1 MAVDSE
7 RLLIRIEASTAK
19 LEKQMA
25 RALKVSSNAANGI
38 DRRFKAANQ
47 NVQRGLAKSSGAM
60 ARFGQVTARQRF
72 IIYNSTQ
79 QISDMAV
86 QFEQGAH
93 AARIFGQQLP
103 QLLGPMGTIG
113 AVAGTLA
120 AIGIPLVAMFVNTGE
135 AAKDLGDT
143 ISDLNA
149 AIAAYDEA
157 VKASSAS
164 MEEMQDKYGAL
175 SGHARNFLSQMEEIA
190 RAEAIKALDATLDG
204 VREKFGQF
212 GDFDADVFR
221 NLEANLASVQER
233 IREIRKEG
241 ATGITFQLYEE
252 EGKLE
257 QKLSVLLKHKRIVSD
272 LADQYGI
279 TSEQAA
285 RLAEAVERF
294 ADTKSLED
302 RVIAADKLRSTMI
315 ETLGPIE
322 KMDEAA
328 FDLMSKITEAGER
341 GAYFAQQI
349 KEAENNTASLARA
362 AIAAADGFASMLPS
376 VDSLIGKVRELASSA
391 WNYAAALGQSKK
403 QEEKKIAAG
412 YRLYAQTR
420 ELAPDPP
427 PEKPGK
433 PLRTRR
439 SSASRKPSADF
450 IADARNKAELEA
462 RLASLQV
469 QALSQTAAAAARA
482 RAEYELLARAKKAG
496 LDLDKRQTATGR
508 TLREEIA
515 AQAEAIGR
523 LAETAEKYKLQAE
536 GIEFVNTNLKDAFLD
551 AVSGAV
557 SLGDAMEQLRESFKR
572 AALEAAFFGTGPLSA
587 LFGGTPKNKGTGGL
601 FGSLIS
607 SLFQPRAQGGPVVAG
622 QPYLVNENTP
632 HSEIFVP
639 SQSGAI
645 LNVQQARRALGSGGE
660 VTVRIIPEEGDMFR
674 PVIRAEATG
683 VAVQVVGENNRRV
696 QQAQR
701 RA

>member
-113 AVAGTLA
+113 AIAGTLA
-120 AIGIPLVAMFVNTGE
+120 AIGIPLATMFINTGE

-149 AIAAYDEA
+149 AIATYDEA

-164 MEEMQDKYGAL
+164 MEELQDKYGAL

-190 RAEAIKALDATLDG
+190 RAEAIKALGAALDG

-212 GDFDADVFR
+212 GNFDPDTFR

-233 IREIRKEG
+233 IREIRKDA

-279 TSEQAA
+279 TSAQAA

-294 ADTKSLED
+294 ADAKSLED
-302 RVIAADKLRSTMI
+302 RVIAADKLRATMI

-328 FDLMSKITEAGER
+328 FDLVNKITEAGER

-349 KEAENNTASLARA
+349 KEAENNTDSLAQA

-376 VDSLIGKVRELASSA
+376 VDTLIGKVRELASSA

-420 ELAPDPP
+420 ELAPDTP

-433 PLRTRR
+433 PPRARR
-439 SSASRKPSADF
+439 SSASRKPSAGF

-469 QALSQTAAAAARA
+469 QALSQTAAAAAKA
-482 RAEYELLARAKKAG
+482 RAEYELLARAKKTG

-572 AALEAAFFGTGPLSA
+572 AAIEAAFFGTGPLSA

-622 QPYLVNENTP
+622 RPYLVNEDTP
-632 HSEIFVP
+632 NSEIFVP
-639 SQSGAI
+639 GQSGAI
-645 LNVQQARRALGSGGE
+645 LNVQQARRALGGGGE
-660 VTVRIIPEEGDMFR
+660 VVVRIIPEEGDMFR